1 MNRFLFIFHSLLNYA
16 SRILT
21 LYALLN
27 IKQQL
32 FYVLR
37 IFFVAF
43 HFQIFKMFAGGIQM
57 QDTKIG
63 ELIKN
68 RRKELGMSSVV
79 LANRV
84 GVNQSTI
91 SRWESGQIKDI
102 RRAQIYLLSKYLY
115 IPVETILGLSE
126 ETTTEDME
134 IISRRL
140 RLESKLESI
149 KDKETLD
156 IIENFINAY
165 CTAKG
170 GKRNG

>member
-1 MNRFLFIFHSLLNYA
+1 
-16 SRILT
+16 
-21 LYALLN
+21 
-27 IKQQL
+27 
-32 FYVLR
+32 
-37 IFFVAF
+37 
-43 HFQIFKMFAGGIQM
+43 M
-57 QDTKIG
+57 QDKKIG

-68 RRKELGMSSVV
+68 RRKELGMSSVT
-79 LANRV
+79 LANRI

-91 SRWESGQIKDI
+91 SRWENGQIKDI

-134 IISRRL
+134 IVSRRL

-156 IIENFINAY
+156 VIDNFINAY
-165 CTAKG
+165 CSTKG
-170 GKRNG
+170 K

>member
-1 MNRFLFIFHSLLNYA
+1 
-16 SRILT
+16 
-21 LYALLN
+21 
-27 IKQQL
+27 
-32 FYVLR
+32 
-37 IFFVAF
+37 
-43 HFQIFKMFAGGIQM
+43 M
-57 QDTKIG
+57 QDKKIG
-63 ELIKN
+63 ELIRN
-68 RRKELGMSSVV
+68 RRKELGMSSVT
-79 LANRV
+79 LANRI

-134 IISRRL
+134 IVSRRL

-156 IIENFINAY
+156 VIDNFINAY
-165 CTAKG
+165 CSAKG
-170 GKRNG
+170 K